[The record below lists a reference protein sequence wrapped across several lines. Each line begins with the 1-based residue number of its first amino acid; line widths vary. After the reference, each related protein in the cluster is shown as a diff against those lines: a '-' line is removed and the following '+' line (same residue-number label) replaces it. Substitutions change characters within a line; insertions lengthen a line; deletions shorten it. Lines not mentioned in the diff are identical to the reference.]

1 MTNNM
6 TNLSFLEKTQHDLL
20 MTHFENKTNTVFSD
34 NVEQLIHDFLSTDR
48 ITSELSNDELNDI
61 FSQVS
66 IPEQGL
72 TETEYL
78 QGMSEHVISHTI
90 NTGSPYFIGHMT
102 TLLPS
107 FMRPISKLVAT
118 MNQNVVKVETSRS
131 LTFYEKQALAMLH
144 KVVFN
149 QEDSYYKEVLSS
161 NSSPL
166 GLVTSG
172 GTLANIAALQCAR
185 NQSLAP
191 YANVEQDGVHTA
203 LHKAGF
209 KESVVIG
216 SSLAHYSIEK
226 GLGLLGLGNKNLLSV
241 PVDKE
246 QKIDLH
252 KLREV
257 LVECAEKR
265 IHVSAIVGVAG
276 TTECGS
282 FDPLSEMADL
292 AEEFGVYFHVDA
304 AWGGPLVFSDQ
315 HRHLVAGMERADSVT
330 IDGHKQLYLPMGIG
344 IVLFKSHTTGK
355 LIANEANYIIRAS
368 SPDLGCMGVEGSRP
382 AKVCYLQ
389 AALCLIG
396 KKGYAHLLD
405 GSIATAKQM
414 VSDIKSS
421 TDFELLSEPEA
432 NIFLYR
438 YIPSQYRGL
447 ATYSAADNQA
457 IDQCN
462 IQLQEAQLT
471 QGRTF
476 VSRTLFNMDTKQTVV
491 GLRVVI
497 ANPLTTHVHCQA
509 VLEDQRNIAES
520 LGIHHISIIK

>member
-1 MTNNM
+1 MS
-6 TNLSFLEKTQHDLL
+6 NLSSKDNLSPLEKAPYDLL
-20 MTHFENKTNTVFSD
+20 MSHFEDKTNTAFSD
-34 NVEQLIHDFLSTDR
+34 SVEQLIHDFLSTDR
-48 ITSELSNDELNDI
+48 ITSELNNDELNEI

-72 TETEYL
+72 KETEYL
-78 QGMSEHVISHTI
+78 ESMTEHVISHTI

-144 KVVFN
+144 KAVFN
-149 QEDSYYKEVLSS
+149 QDDSYYREVFS
-161 NSSPL
+161 NYSCPL

-191 YANVEQDGVHTA
+191 FGDVEQEGFYAT
-203 LHKAGF
+203 LNKAGF
-209 KESVVIG
+209 TKSVVIG

-226 GLGLLGLGNKNLLSV
+226 SLGLLGLGKNNLISI
-241 PVDKE
+241 PVDQE
-246 QKIDLH
+246 QKIDMRQ
-252 KLREV
+252 LRQV
-257 LVECAEKR
+257 LVDCANKR
-265 IHVSAIVGVAG
+265 IHVSAMVGVAG

-292 AEEFGVYFHVDA
+292 AQEFGVYFHVDA
-304 AWGGPLVFSDQ
+304 AWGGPLIFSDK
-315 HRHLVAGMERADSVT
+315 HRNLVAGMERADSVT

-344 IVLFKSHTTGK
+344 IVLFKSYETGK

-368 SPDLGCMGVEGSRP
+368 SPDLGRMGVEGSRP
-382 AKVCYLQ
+382 ANVCYLQ

-396 KKGYAHLLD
+396 RQGYGRLLD
-405 GSIATAKQM
+405 NSIATASQM
-414 VSDIKSS
+414 VMDIQSS
-421 TDFELLSEPEA
+421 TDFELLNDPQA

-438 YIPSQYRGL
+438 YIPHQYRNQPS
-447 ATYSAADNQA
+447 YSIADNRA
-457 IDQCN
+457 IDRFN
-462 IQLQEAQLT
+462 IQLQELQLS

-476 VSRTLFNMDTKQTVV
+476 VSRTTFQMNTEQAVV

-497 ANPLTTHVHCQA
+497 ANPLTTGVHCRE
-509 VLEDQRNIAES
+509 VLDDQRKIAER
-520 LGIHHISIIK
+520 LTIN